1 MNLFE
6 LRRKLEKRFSAHPLF
21 RSALSRRLFWP
32 VTSLAMLYLLLL
44 IPTSN
49 PGPSTPTSRKPF
61 VWDKDQYWASLESSF
76 VAARGKGCEALR
88 QSIQA
93 RLSQSKLLTG
103 DMGRRKRS
111 PEDEEFYALERN
123 VFSLAPMIA
132 ACPQYLPDYI
142 DVVVAIRSA
151 VKDQSLHWDMSAP
164 AVRDR
169 LYRLLYGCR
178 AALEEVMLQV
188 PSSLVPPAIHCREEI
203 SRTPSATI
211 LGVEVHSGDIL
222 VSRGG
227 AATSALIA
235 RGNDYPG
242 NFSHIA
248 LVHIDSAGG
257 VSIIE
262 SHIEKGVAVASIDE
276 YLQDTKLRVMV
287 LRMRADLPALAADPI
302 LPGKVATFALR
313 IAQSRHIAYDF
324 AMDFNDST
332 RFFCSEVVSHAY
344 RSAGVELWKVLSSV
358 STPGVSSWLAA
369 FGVEH
374 FETLEPSDLEYDPQL
389 RVVAEWRDPDVL
401 FRDHVDN
408 AIIDVMLE
416 GAERGERLGYDWYLL
431 PMARILKAYSVLLNL
446 FGMVGPV
453 PEGMSPA
460 AALRNRRFTAR
471 HALIKSEVL
480 NRAQEFRRERGYV
493 PPYWELLNL
502 ARAAKAELHL

>member
-1 MNLFE
+1 MNLVE

-21 RSALSRRLFWP
+21 RSAVSGRLFWP
-32 VTSLAMLYLLLL
+32 VTSLGVLYLLLL
-44 IPTSN
+44 IPASD
-49 PGPSTPTSRKPF
+49 PGPSTPATRKPF
-61 VWDKDQYWASLESSF
+61 VWDKDQYWSSLESSF
-76 VAARGKGCEALR
+76 VAARRKGCEVLR
-88 QSIQA
+88 QPVLVQ
-93 RLSQSKLLTG
+93 LSQSRQLIG
-103 DMGRRKRS
+103 DLGLRRRS
-111 PEDEEFYALERN
+111 AEDAEFYVLERN

-142 DVVVAIRSA
+142 DVEVAIRSA
-151 VKDQSLHWDMSAP
+151 VKDQSLHWDMTAP

-178 AALEEVMLQV
+178 AAMEEVMLQV
-188 PSSLVPPAIHCREEI
+188 PPSLVSPTVHCRAEA

-211 LGVEVHSGDIL
+211 LGVEIHSGDIL

-242 NFSHIA
+242 NFSHVA
-248 LVHIDSAGG
+248 LVHIDSAGT

-287 LRMRADLPALAADPI
+287 LRLRADLPAMVADPM
-302 LPGKVATFALR
+302 LPGKVASLALR
-313 IAQSRHIAYDF
+313 AAQSRHIPYDF
-324 AMDFNDST
+324 AMDFDDST
-332 RFFCSEVVSHAY
+332 QFFCSEVVSRAY
-344 RSAGVELWKVLSSV
+344 RKAGVELWKVLSSV

-389 RVVAEWRDPDVL
+389 CVVAEWRDPDVL
-401 FRDHVDN
+401 FKDHIDN
-408 AIIDVMLE
+408 AITDVMLE

-431 PMARILKAYSVLLNL
+431 PMARILKAYSVILNL

-453 PEGMSPA
+453 PEGMNSA

-471 HALIKSEVL
+471 HARIKSEVL
-480 NRAQEFRRERGYV
+480 NRAQEFERERGYV
-493 PPYWELLNL
+493 PPYWELLKL
-502 ARAAKAELHL
+502 ARASKAELH